1 MQHRQH
7 LMAAA
12 VASLVALAAISLP
25 AQADEGKEKCYGVAQ
40 AGKNDCA
47 ANGHACA
54 GQSKA
59 SKNPNEWIYV
69 PTGTCERLVG
79 GKLAPAKAAK

>member
-1 MQHRQH
+1 MQNRTR
-7 LMAAA
+7 LIASAVAGLLTLSAAAIPAMAA
-12 VASLVALAAISLP
+12 
-25 AQADEGKEKCYGVAQ
+25 DEAGKEKCFGVAK

-54 GQSKA
+54 GQAKRDRDG
-59 SKNPNEWIYV
+59 NEWIYV

-79 GKLAPAKAAK
+79 GSLVAKS